1 MSTQHLRKFIESNP
15 DWLVRLEQDY
25 HIDINEYDGFVTLNY
40 NQINSPRKHP
50 IADQCRG
57 VTVHKDTGTIVRQMF
72 NRFYNYGEHP
82 EVQEDFFKHSPVIQ
96 YNKEDGSIIGV
107 WFNCITNDWE
117 VGTRSVAN
125 GNNPIISLLREETSI
140 TFKSLFEEVWQK
152 KDYGMLNPNFTYI
165 FELCSLVNRVVTPY
179 ESKPS
184 LYLLSAFNNLT
195 GEEVSFQPL
204 NKYWLLPAYVKFPEV
219 NVVTS
224 FEEVLDNL
232 KKLPDLSEGFV
243 LRNSLNQR
251 LKLKTPKYL
260 AAHRMTSNG
269 LCPLDA
275 IKLLIQNEHHEF
287 LAYFPEAEPA
297 FNKFSKLLEDFKV
310 ELDNFIT
317 QTKSWSDK
325 EIGLK
330 FKGNAY
336 SPCIF
341 QARKFKWTADQVLAD
356 LSDTQLKRWFI
367 K

>member
-1 MSTQHLRKFIESNP
+1 MSIPLRNFIADNTN
-15 DWLVRLEQDY
+15 WLQLLIDDY
-25 HIDINEYDGFVTLNY
+25 HINVHEVGEFVTLNY
-40 NQINSPRKHP
+40 NQINSPRKDP
-50 IADQCRG
+50 IADSCRG
-57 VTVHKDTGTIVRQMF
+57 VTVHKNSGTIVRQMF
-72 NRFYNYGEHP
+72 DRFYNYGEHP
-82 EVQEDFFKHSPVIQ
+82 EVQENFFNHSPVFQI
-96 YNKEDGSIIGV
+96 NKEDGSIIGV
-107 WFNCITNDWE
+107 WFNCITGDWE
-117 VGTRSVAN
+117 VGTRSVCD
-125 GNNPIISLLREETSI
+125 GSNPIISLLREETSI
-140 TFKSLFEEVWQK
+140 TFKDLFEETWDK
-152 KDYGMLNPNFTYI
+152 KDYSMLNPKYTYI

-184 LYLLSAFNNLT
+184 IYLLSAFNNET
-195 GEEVSFQPL
+195 GEEVNFQL
-204 NKYWLLPAYVKFPEV
+204 SNKYWYLPHYVKFPETK
-219 NVVTS
+219 VVTS

-232 KKLPDLSEGFV
+232 KQLPELSEGFV

-287 LAYFPEAEPA
+287 LAYFPEAESA